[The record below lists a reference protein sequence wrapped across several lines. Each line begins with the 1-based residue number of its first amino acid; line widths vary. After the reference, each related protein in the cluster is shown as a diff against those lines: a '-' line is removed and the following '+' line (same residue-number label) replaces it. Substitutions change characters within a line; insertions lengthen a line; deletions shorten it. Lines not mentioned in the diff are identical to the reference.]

1 VELDGQVAIVTGAG
15 RGIGRAIAL
24 ELATLGAQ
32 LIVAELDAT
41 TGEQTA
47 AAVRALGGDS
57 VALTS
62 DVTRRDDIAHMVATA
77 LETFGRLD
85 ILVNNAGVFR
95 AEPVQAIDD
104 AHWERVMDI
113 NAKAVF
119 FACQAAL
126 PQMQAAGRGAI
137 VNVASMAG
145 KIGTPASLVYGAS
158 KAAVISMTRS
168 LALAVAADGVRVNC
182 VCPGF
187 VETEMWSQLEQEM
200 SAMLGVS
207 QAEFHERRLA
217 QIPVGRWETPED
229 VARVVGF
236 LASERSGYI
245 TGEAL
250 NVSGGL
256 VLH

>member
-1 VELDGQVAIVTGAG
+1 LELDGQVAIVTGAG

-24 ELATLGAQ
+24 ELATLGAR
-32 LIVAELDAT
+32 LIVAELDST
-41 TGEQTA
+41 TGEQSA
-47 AAVRALGGDS
+47 SAVRALGREA
-57 VALTS
+57 VALTV
-62 DVTRRDDIAHMVATA
+62 DVTRRDDLARMVATA

-95 AEPVQAIDD
+95 AAPMPAIDD
-104 AHWERVMDI
+104 EHWDRVMDI

-119 FACQAAL
+119 FACQVAL
-126 PQMQAAGRGAI
+126 PHMQAAGRGSI
-137 VNVASMAG
+137 VNIASMAG

-158 KAAVISMTRS
+158 KAAVISLTRS

-200 SAMLGVS
+200 SAIQGIT
-207 QAEFHERRLA
+207 QAEFHARSLA
-217 QIPVGRWETPED
+217 RIPLGRWETPED

-256 VLH
+256 VMQ

>member
-1 VELDGQVAIVTGAG
+1 
-15 RGIGRAIAL
+15 
-24 ELATLGAQ
+24 
-32 LIVAELDAT
+32 VAELDAT

-47 AAVRALGGDS
+47 AAVRDLGREA
-57 VALTS
+57 VALAI
-62 DVTRRDDIAHMVATA
+62 DVTCRDDLARMVATA

-95 AEPVQAIDD
+95 AEAVQAIDD

-119 FACQAAL
+119 FACQAVL
-126 PQMQAAGRGAI
+126 PHMQTAGRGTI
-137 VNVASMAG
+137 VNVSSMAG
-145 KIGTPASLVYGAS
+145 KLGTPASLVYGAS
-158 KAAVISMTRS
+158 KAAVISLTRS

-187 VETEMWSQLEQEM
+187 VETEMWSQLEQQM
-200 SAMLGVS
+200 SAMLGVTR
-207 QAEFHERRLA
+207 AEFHERRLA

-256 VLH
+256 VMH

>member
-1 VELDGQVAIVTGAG
+1 VSEGRVALVTGAG

-24 ELATLGAQ
+24 ELASLGAR
-32 LIVAELDAT
+32 LIVAELDAA
-41 TGEQTA
+41 TGERTA
-47 AAVRALGGDS
+47 SAVRALGRDA
-57 VALTS
+57 VALTI
-62 DVTRRDDIAHMVATA
+62 DVTQRDDLARMVATA
-77 LETFGRLD
+77 LESFGRLD

-126 PQMQAAGRGAI
+126 PSMLDAGGGAI
-137 VNVASMAG
+137 VNIASMAG

-158 KAAVISMTRS
+158 KAAVISLTRS

-187 VETEMWSQLEQEM
+187 VETEMWSQLEREM

-207 QAEFHERRLA
+207 QTEFHERRLA
-217 QIPVGRWETPED
+217 QIPLGRWETPED

-236 LASERSGYI
+236 LASARSGYV